1 MKKIVLILLGIIAA
15 AAVIFILKGSEFY
28 KKIYTPNFFKRVPEK
43 TSYNFLLFGYG
54 GGVHEGAFL
63 TDTIMLFHV
72 DLKIKKAS
80 LISLPRDLWVRLP
93 TKSGANFHMKIN
105 SLYQLEMGEIGDVS
119 EIYPDLSQKYFG
131 SKNDAEFTKYILSQA
146 LGIKIDYYGA
156 IDFEGFTKAIDVLG
170 GVDVNVL
177 KSFEDPLYPVDG
189 KEKDLCDSQTEELF
203 KKVETFLKS
212 GYNPEDRNRV
222 FKEDPK
228 AEEFVKN
235 ATDSPELAF
244 PCRYETLKFTKGMT
258 HMDGATALKY
268 VRSRHSF
275 QDGSDF
281 GRSARQQQ
289 LVKAVKDKVLSVGFV
304 PKIIPLLDE
313 LGKHVRTDIAIDDM
327 KRFIGFASKV
337 NEFQL
342 TTFVVSDQN
351 FLIDSW
357 SNDGQFILIPQE
369 GVDQWNGVQQGLK
382 NIMEGILP
390 TSTPTATQS
399 GLLKK

>member
-1 MKKIVLILLGIIAA
+1 MRKVFLILLGIVVAA
-15 AAVIFILKGSEFY
+15 LVFFALKGSEFY

-43 TSYNFLLFGYG
+43 TSYNVLLFGYG
-54 GGVHEGAFL
+54 GGVHEGGYL

-72 DLKIKKAS
+72 DLKTKKAA

-93 TKSGANFHMKIN
+93 TKSGTNFHMKIN
-105 SLYQLEMGEIGDVS
+105 SLYQLEVGEIGDVS
-119 EIYPDLSQKYFG
+119 EIYPDLDQGHFG
-131 SKNDAEFTKYILSQA
+131 TAQDAEFTKYILSQA
-146 LGIKIDYYGA
+146 LGVHIDYYGA
-156 IDFEGFTKAIDVLG
+156 IDFEGFTKAIDLLG

-177 KSFEDPLYPVDG
+177 KSFEDPQYPVDG
-189 KEKDLCDSQTEELF
+189 KEKDLCDKQTEDMF
-203 KKVETFLKS
+203 KKIEPFLKP
-212 GYNPEDRNRV
+212 GYNPEDRDRI

-244 PCRYETLKFTKGMT
+244 PCRYETLKFTKGLT
-258 HMDGATALKY
+258 HMDGKTALKY
-268 VRSRHSF
+268 VRSRHSL

-313 LGKHVRTDIAIDDM
+313 LGKHVRTDVGIDDM

-357 SNDGQFILIPQE
+357 SNDGQFILIPAE
-369 GVDQWNGVQQGLK
+369 GVDQWRGVQTGIK
-382 NIMEGILP
+382 NITEGILP
-390 TSTPTATQS
+390 TTTPTATPS
-399 GLLKK
+399 GSLKK